1 MNLSFFCCAAKI
13 SSLLSLISWMMD
25 ELRKIDSSIHKT
37 DETSLAKSLLESDP
51 RFPKKLVLFVSMKAP
66 KN

>member
-1 MNLSFFCCAAKI
+1 
-13 SSLLSLISWMMD
+13 MD